1 MGCTGCRVGV
11 DPEITKLIASLD
23 TKIEEYDKTFN
34 EEAEKAKK
42 AQEEQL
48 KNRKKELTEL
58 KEKNEEI
65 TEKKIRELNKEELK
79 VEIELL
85 SNAVD
90 KMHYIFSVGLEIAEP
105 IRKITIDKLM
115 EKAKSAPAITVN
127 KINSEIAEVKKFP
140 IIDFI
145 DSTYGK
151 VLKDALEK
159 KGMSATVLKGV
170 KNDLFKERQKRRKA
184 EKEEFNIKVNEFDD
198 ENIDNIKL
206 DLFDLIKKEYK
217 DINKHFRDFCRDKI
231 VEGMCEINKGFA
243 ED

>member
-1 MGCTGCRVGV
+1 MGCTGFRVGV
-11 DPEITKLIASLD
+11 DPEITKIIASLD

-34 EEAEKAKK
+34 KEAEKAKK
-42 AQEEQL
+42 AQEKQL
-48 KNRKKELTEL
+48 KERKEELTKL

-90 KMHYIFSVGLEIAEP
+90 KMHYIFSVGLELAEP
-105 IRKITIDKLM
+105 IRKVTIDKLM

-127 KINSEIAEVKKFP
+127 KINSEIAEVKKIP
-140 IIDFI
+140 VIEFI

-151 VLKDALEK
+151 VLKDAMEK

-206 DLFDLIKKEYK
+206 DLFDLIKQEYK
-217 DINKHFRDFCRDKI
+217 DINKHFRDYCRDKI